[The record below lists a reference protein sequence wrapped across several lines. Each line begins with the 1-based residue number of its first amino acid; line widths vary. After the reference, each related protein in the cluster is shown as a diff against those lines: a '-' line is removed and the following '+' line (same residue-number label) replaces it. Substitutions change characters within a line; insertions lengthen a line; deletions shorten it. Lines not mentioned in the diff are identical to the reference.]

1 MRIVICTTPI
11 RRHATEYPPFGSLA
25 IIQSL
30 RSVGHNP
37 YFYDIDGLRPTFDEV
52 LEFLRGEQPDVVAIS
67 AVVSTAYA
75 YTKQLCLALRKIAP
89 HTKIILGGNLAASAE
104 ILHRKATVD
113 FCVVGEGERVI
124 VNLIQYLE
132 SHPDTR
138 DDPALERIKG
148 ITYLRRD
155 GHMNFT
161 GYEIAIPAAEFL
173 DPDFSILEEYSRI
186 ENFIGDPLS
195 RFDFAQDPRAHE
207 AHRVGKKMSTVVST
221 KGCVARC
228 TFCHRWD
235 KGFRADPVDDIIRRI
250 RYLMEHYNVGFIQFG
265 DENFGSDRRQLDE
278 LIGAIKPLDVLYKVG
293 GVRCRSVDPDLL
305 RRMKESGCVALYYGM
320 ESGSP
325 DILQVMEKN
334 TSLEENLNAARWTH
348 EAGLY
353 TVCQL
358 VLGMPGETETTISET
373 IEFLKSATESLPE
386 SPTRRLSINYT
397 QALPGTPV
405 YEYARANGL
414 IGRSLEDEEEYLWTI
429 SDSDAAV
436 DTMNYTSSDHLTV
449 QSWRQKIVA
458 ETVGHY
464 YRHNKLPTAGAL
476 ECLRKVVLP
485 EMLHRLWPSRF
496 APPTAGQVGV
506 GMDYE
511 QGGYFNLTVKNV
523 DVVYSSLYRF
533 RTVVIWGVVLVNDLI
548 RLPFREFLVCLWQC
562 ALAKLRG
569 PRQGPEKIAQS
580 LRKVMQ
586 ETRAQ
591 PSTVSEESM
600 QALRN
605 GR

>member
-1 MRIVICTTPI
+1 
-11 RRHATEYPPFGSLA
+11 
-25 IIQSL
+25 
-30 RSVGHNP
+30 
-37 YFYDIDGLRPTFDEV
+37 
-52 LEFLRGEQPDVVAIS
+52 
-67 AVVSTAYA
+67 
-75 YTKQLCLALRKIAP
+75 
-89 HTKIILGGNLAASAE
+89 
-104 ILHRKATVD
+104 
-113 FCVVGEGERVI
+113 
-124 VNLIQYLE
+124 
-132 SHPDTR
+132 
-138 DDPALERIKG
+138 
-148 ITYLRRD
+148 
-155 GHMNFT
+155 
-161 GYEIAIPAAEFL
+161 
-173 DPDFSILEEYSRI
+173 
-186 ENFIGDPLS
+186 
-195 RFDFAQDPRAHE
+195 
-207 AHRVGKKMSTVVST
+207 
-221 KGCVARC
+221 
-228 TFCHRWD
+228 
-235 KGFRADPVDDIIRRI
+235 
-250 RYLMEHYNVGFIQFG
+250 MEHYNVGFIQFG